1 MTKLAVAALLWACV
15 RVAGAAGAEATVV
28 RVLEI
33 DGPITP
39 PASSFIHRERARA
52 AAAGGPLVVVRLDTP
67 GGLDTAMRDIVRDIL
82 ASPIPVATYVAPQG
96 ARAASA
102 GTYILMA
109 SHLAAMAPA
118 TTLGAATPV
127 DIGLASPAPENSSAP
142 RRDAAARD
150 AHTAKAVNDAAAYI
164 RGLAQMRARNVAWAE
179 KAVREAASLSA
190 DEALREGV
198 VEIIAKDLP
207 ELLRQADGREVTI
220 GSAPRTLKT
229 AQASVQVI
237 RPDWRTRLLAVIANP
252 SVALILMMIG
262 LYGLLFEFWNPGL
275 ALPGVVGGICLLLGL
290 YGLQS
295 MPVNYAG
302 LGLLL
307 LGVALLIAE
316 AYLPTFGIVGLGGVT
331 ALILGGVLLFDR
343 DASGFGVSLGF
354 MTALALSAAAL
365 VALAA
370 TLAAR
375 ARRRPV
381 VTGREAL
388 IGSTGT
394 LIEVTGRE
402 GYAQVHGER
411 WHVTSAELLGPSG
424 ARVRVVAID
433 GLTLVVASDTHVRGA

>member
-39 PASSFIHRERARA
+39 PASSFIHRELARA